1 MTHLESVSFVG
12 SYLAVAETERQGLC
26 PTCVERRATNAHEL
40 AIANMGYRAAVT
52 ACTDQGLVYKHLSLR
67 QMKEA
72 LLLYQRRR
80 QLPFVAMNKAQL
92 AKICRYAR
100 SALAV
105 AEGGEPISPD
115 DMDHWE
121 MIEFLTS
128 FCGSPCAPNGILN
141 DASDWEEE
149 PADQEEEELASLD
162 RTPLADTTNGAAW
175 SSSTSAAAAAPRYKW
190 SLDQATTKYE
200 ALRAALRAGV
210 DIRGQ
215 LDGKPIN
222 TATPAHLARDIAAV
236 LRKPSFRPV
245 PVPPL
250 PMQPL
255 ATPSQPSGTIEGIT
269 PLSLRCHSLDPQRQ
283 CFIGI
288 GRLGLLYTRNQFA
301 SRSHELEHIIDH
313 TEEVNPGFRFCWL
326 CSSRFCT
333 KEDAKHVEQC
343 GEAYFATRP
352 RPLTLAGL
360 ERHYRLP
367 NVSAILD
374 VVYYIPLASTG
385 PSIADATT
393 GSGRSTTSSPTSR
406 WPTPAADLGGRK
418 RCKWRL
424 AHSETNECI
433 VPYCFQSRQSLA
445 VTFARPAEYCRRPI
459 VRRSG
464 KLGPQPTAH
473 SPQHRTSDV
482 RTLMHCVHSHRLA
495 MCSIGFTN
503 ATDGPCSR
511 CR

>member
-26 PTCVERRATNAHEL
+26 PTCVERRATNEHEL

-80 QLPFVAMNKAQL
+80 QVPFMAMNKAQL
-92 AKICRYAR
+92 AKICSYAR
-100 SALAV
+100 SASAV
-105 AEGGEPISPD
+105 AEGGEPISSD
-115 DMDHWE
+115 NMDHWE

-149 PADQEEEELASLD
+149 PADQEEEQLASLD
-162 RTPLADTTNGAAW
+162 RTPLADTTNAAAW

-190 SLDQATTKYE
+190 SLDQATAKYE

-210 DIRGQ
+210 DIREQ

-222 TATPAHLARDIAAV
+222 TVTPAQLARDIAAV

-250 PMQPL
+250 PTQPL

-283 CFIGI
+283 CFVGI

-301 SRSHELEHIIDH
+301 SLSHQLEHIIDH
-313 TEEVNPGFRFCWL
+313 TEEVNPGFRLCWL

-343 GEAYFATRP
+343 GRP
-352 RPLTLAGL
+352 TFPPVR
-360 ERHYRLP
+360 
-367 NVSAILD
+367 
-374 VVYYIPLASTG
+374 G
-385 PSIADATT
+385 P
-393 GSGRSTTSSPTSR
+393 
-406 WPTPAADLGGRK
+406 
-418 RCKWRL
+418 
-424 AHSETNECI
+424 
-433 VPYCFQSRQSLA
+433 
-445 VTFARPAEYCRRPI
+445 
-459 VRRSG
+459 
-464 KLGPQPTAH
+464 
-473 SPQHRTSDV
+473 
-482 RTLMHCVHSHRLA
+482 
-495 MCSIGFTN
+495 
-503 ATDGPCSR
+503 
-511 CR
+511 